1 MTIGLLVNRERPAA
15 RRFVSGLVNW
25 LKTRR
30 LEPVLT
36 PDTARAFGLRTA
48 TATPAE
54 IVRRAG
60 LLVALGGDG
69 TMLRAARL
77 VGRRQTPI
85 MGVNLGGLGFL
96 TEFATTEARAGITAF
111 VRGRHREERRM
122 LLDCRYGRRRGYVL
136 NDCAFNMGPSGRVIK
151 IVVSSGGVFIN
162 RFAGDG
168 LVIATPTGST
178 AYSLA
183 AGGPVL
189 YPTMSAILLTPLA
202 PHALA
207 ARPLVLPAEAGLE
220 IELAPDSEPATLNLD
235 GQQLW
240 RIAPGRP
247 VAIAAAGF
255 HVRLVVPRNK
265 TYYSILRDKL
275 KWSGSQV

>member
-1 MTIGLLVNRERPAA
+1 MKLGLLVNREKPAA
-15 RRFVSGLVNW
+15 RRFVTGLAGW
-25 LKTRR
+25 LKARGHQPW
-30 LEPVLT
+30 LS
-36 PDTARAFGLRTA
+36 PDTAREFKLSLDTA
-48 TATPAE
+48 RPAE
-54 IVRRAG
+54 IVRRVE
-60 LLVALGGDG
+60 LVVALGGDG

-77 VGRRQTPI
+77 VGRRELPI

-96 TEFATTEARAGITAF
+96 TEFSTREARAGITAF
-111 VRGRHREERRM
+111 ARGRHCEERRM
-122 LLDCRYGRRRGYVL
+122 LLACAYGRRRGFAL
-136 NDCAFNMGPSGRVIK
+136 NDCAVNMGSSGRVIK
-151 IVVSSGGVFIN
+151 LIVRSGGAFIN

-168 LVIATPTGST
+168 VVIATPTGST

-189 YPTMSAILLTPLA
+189 YPTMAAILLTPLA

-207 ARPLVLPAEAGLE
+207 ARPLILPAAAGLE
-220 IELAPDSEPATLNLD
+220 VELAEGSEPATLNLD
-235 GQQLW
+235 GQQRW

-247 VAIAAAGF
+247 VVITEAGF
-255 HVRLVVPRNK
+255 RVRLVTPRHK